1 MLLRRLGGLAFPL
14 TAIVGCGVAEP
25 ELFTAESLQEWCDAF
40 DVWDN
45 SGRLD
50 IADYDHVIELAPRD
64 LTADLQL
71 LKPLMQAFLEAD
83 RDDPSSQLRVK
94 EIVSQPG
101 IEDAFERVNV
111 ATKERCDAWDQAA
124 GPRRAPLGHD
134 SDATI
139 AS

>member
-14 TAIVGCGVAEP
+14 VVLAGCGAAEP
-25 ELFTAESLQEWCDAF
+25 ELFTAESLQQWCDAF

-83 RDDPSSQLRVK
+83 RDDPSSQLRVE

-101 IEDAFERVNV
+101 IEQAVDRVNN
-111 ATKERCDAWDQAA
+111 ATKERCNVWDQA
-124 GPRRAPLGHD
+124 GPRFAHFGHA